1 MDLKKNDKL
10 AVVVVE
16 ADIMVISG
24 FCACGCPSWVSTRP
38 PQQPWQLAGLG
49 TQCRNLPSGFAC
61 RGIKVV
67 VISLFQKLL
76 VYFTY
81 RTPRTSWQKP

>member
-16 ADIMVISG
+16 ADTVVISG
-24 FCACGCPSWVSTRP
+24 LCARGCHSWVSRRP
-38 PQQPWQLAGLG
+38 AQQPWQLAHLG
-49 TQCRNLPSGFAC
+49 TPCRSLPSGFVF

-67 VISLFQKLL
+67 VISLFQKVL
-76 VYFTY
+76 VGFTY
-81 RTPRTSWQKP
+81 RSPRTSWQKP